1 MEGIEG
7 DSSDRGQA
15 SSRYSLKPSRI
26 CNEDILF
33 CIDVDPQ
40 CLVDMK
46 GATGLNGRPLTRLD
60 SIKQAI
66 ILFANA
72 KLTINPEH
80 RFAFATLSN
89 TVSWVKKEFSSEID
103 STIAAMRVLSASS
116 SIGQPDLTALFRLA
130 AHEAKKSRAQG
141 RILRVILLYCRSS
154 ERPQHQWPVNQKLF
168 TLDVMYLHDKPG
180 PENCPQEIYDMLVEA
195 LEHVSEYEGYIL
207 ESGQGLARVLF
218 RHVLILLSHPQQRC
232 IQEYVDLPKS
242 IAKKAPQ
249 VEPMATE
256 DSASKLS
263 KWIALASGQPLKCNG
278 MRKRENE
285 G

>member
-7 DSSDRGQA
+7 N

-26 CNEDILF
+26 CNEDVLI
-33 CIDVDPQ
+33 CVDVDPQ
-40 CLVDMK
+40 CLVEMK
-46 GATGLNGRPLTRLD
+46 GATGPNGRPLTRLD

-66 ILFANA
+66 VLFVNA

-89 TVSWVKKEFSSEID
+89 TLVSWVRKEFSSEIE
-103 STIAAMRVLSASS
+103 STLAAMRVLSASS
-116 SIGQPDLTALFRLA
+116 SSSTTAGQPDLTHLFRLA
-130 AHEAKKSRAQG
+130 AHEAKKSRLQG
-141 RILRVILLYCRSS
+141 RILRVILFYCRSS
-154 ERPQHQWPVNQKLF
+154 ERPKHQWPVNQKLF

-180 PENCPQEIYDMLVEA
+180 PDNCPQEVYDTLVEA

-232 IQEYVDLPKS
+232 IQEYVDIPKS
-242 IAKKAPQ
+242 IAKKPPQ

-256 DSASKLS
+256 DSAPISS
-263 KWIALASGQPLKCNG
+263 Q
-278 MRKRENE
+278 
-285 G
+285 